1 MPPFAKK
8 QKKVAVIIK
17 DITAENERKGKQSN
31 ENAISSKSELEFDIK
46 FEEKG
51 KKVNRCPSLW
61 EFTVVSVC
69 VCKGN
74 NVVILKVSVVGCHF
88 ALSNG

>member
-1 MPPFAKK
+1 MQKNR
-8 QKKVAVIIK
+8 KKVAVIIK
-17 DITAENERKGKQSN
+17 DITAENERKGKEKQSN

-51 KKVNRCPSLW
+51 REVNRCPSLW

-69 VCKGN
+69 VCVGN
-74 NVVILKVSVVGCHF
+74 NVVILKVSVVGYHF

>member
-51 KKVNRCPSLW
+51 REVNRCPSLW

-69 VCKGN
+69 VCVGN